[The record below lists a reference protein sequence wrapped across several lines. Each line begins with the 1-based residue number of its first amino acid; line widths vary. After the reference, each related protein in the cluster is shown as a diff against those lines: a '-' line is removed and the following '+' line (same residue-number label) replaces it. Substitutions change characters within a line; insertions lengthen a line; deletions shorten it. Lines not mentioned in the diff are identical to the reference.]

1 MMGET
6 LSTENDQPLPV
17 PYALLLEIG
26 LSAEQ
31 IEDART
37 RAPMVL
43 AFQADKAEGAYFDV
57 DRVRRALKGL
67 ATFRH
72 TKGRWAGKPLRLGQ
86 GLDPWQVVWFI
97 APVFGWVRF
106 DDEVDQVVRVIRTV
120 WFEVPRKAGKST
132 IASGVGN
139 LLLLADGEIGA
150 EVYAAAGDKMQ
161 ARRVFDDAKK
171 MLLTSPYA
179 RRRVRALA
187 DVVADDKQGG
197 VFRVLSKVAE
207 AAHGLN
213 VSGGLVDEIH
223 VHKRRDLIDAIE
235 TGTGARAQPL
245 IVFLTTAD
253 EAAEGTIYDEKHS
266 YTEKVANGIVVDV
279 THFGVIWAAGEK
291 DDPFAEST
299 WRKANPG
306 LGVSPS
312 VSYLRKEAEKART
325 TPSYF
330 PTFCR
335 LHLNRRMRSTSRAI
349 DLQAWDACGGIVD
362 LDRLKGRRAW
372 GGFDLSA
379 VSDLTCWWLAV
390 DSPTPGVELEMFW
403 RYFVPGDVVE
413 DLERQLQ
420 VPLTRWVGEGWIT
433 ATEGNVIDYAA
444 VRDGAL
450 ADARTV
456 KLQRISYDR
465 MFAGQM
471 VQEIDEEL
479 RGGVKVVPVA
489 QTFVGQSPSIKEL
502 WRLLGKTEK
511 GQEAGRMRHGGDPVT
526 RWMASVVE
534 TSSDGQDNY
543 RLVKP
548 NRGKS
553 QARIDGIA
561 AMTTG
566 LDGYVRRGGERKQL
580 TRVTG
585 KAAGY

>member
-1 MMGET
+1 MT
-6 LSTENDQPLPV
+6 TSIHSTKPLPV
-17 PYALLLEIG
+17 PYEVLLELG

-37 RAPMVL
+37 KTPLVV
-43 AFQADKAEGAYFDV
+43 AFQADQAEDAYFDV
-57 DRVRRALKGL
+57 ERVKKALRGL

-72 TKGRWAGKPLRLGQ
+72 TKGRWAGKPLKLGQ
-86 GLDPWQVVWFI
+86 GLDPWQVVWVI
-97 APVFGWVRF
+97 APVFGWVRW
-106 DDEVDQVVRVIRTV
+106 DDEVEQVVRVIRTV
-120 WFEVPRKAGKST
+120 WIEIPRKQGKST
-132 IASGVGN
+132 LASGIAN
-139 LLLLADGEIGA
+139 LLLLADGEAGA

-187 DVVADDKQGG
+187 DVVADDKRGG
-197 VFRVLSKVAE
+197 IFRVLSKVAE

-213 VSGGLVDEIH
+213 VSGAAIDEIH
-223 VHKRRDLIDAIE
+223 VHKSRHLIDAIE

-253 EAAEGTIYDEKHS
+253 EGAEGTIYDEKHS
-266 YTEKVANGIVVDV
+266 YTEKVANGIVEDPS
-279 THFGVIWAAGEK
+279 HYGVIWAAEET
-291 DDPFAEST
+291 DDPFSEKT

-312 VSYLRKEAEKART
+312 LSYIRKEAEKART

-335 LHLNRRMRSTSRAI
+335 LHLNRRERDRARAI
-349 DLQAWDACGGIVD
+349 DLNQWDACAGIVD
-362 LDRLKGRRAW
+362 LARLKGRAAW

-379 VSDLTCWWLAV
+379 VSDLTCWWMAV
-390 DSPTPGVELEMFW
+390 ESPTAGVEVEMFW
-403 RYFVPGDVVE
+403 RYFVPEDCVE
-413 DLERQLQ
+413 DLERKLQ
-420 VPLTRWVGEGWIT
+420 VPLKKWVDEGFVT

-444 VRDGAL
+444 VRDKAL
-450 ADARTV
+450 EDCKVVDIR
-456 KLQRISYDR
+456 RINYDR

-479 RGGVKVVPVA
+479 NGVEIVPTA
-489 QTFVGQSPSIKEL
+489 QTYIGQSPSIKEL
-502 WRLLGKTEK
+502 WRLLGKSGK
-511 GQEAGRMRHGGDPVT
+511 NAAGGRMRHAGDPVT

-534 TSSDGQDNY
+534 TTSDGQDNY

-548 NRGKS
+548 DRRKS

-561 AMTTG
+561 AMVTG
-566 LDGYVRRGGERKQL
+566 LDGYVRRPQFVPDTSVMVFR
-580 TRVTG
+580 
-585 KAAGY
+585 

>member
-1 MMGET
+1 VT
-6 LSTENDQPLPV
+6 TPTRSTDLPLPV
-17 PYALLLEIG
+17 PYEALLELG
-26 LSAEQ
+26 LTPEQ
-31 IEDART
+31 IEDGRE
-37 RAPMVL
+37 RAPLVC
-43 AFQADKAEGAYFDV
+43 AFQADEAPGASFDV
-57 DRVRRALKGL
+57 ERVRRALKGL

-72 TKGRWAGKPLRLGQ
+72 TKGRWAGKPLKLGQ
-86 GLDPWQVVWFI
+86 GLAPWQVIWFI

-106 DDEVDQVVRVIRTV
+106 DDEVDQIVRVIRTV

-139 LLLLADGEIGA
+139 LLLLADGEVGA

-161 ARRVFDDAKK
+161 AGRVFEDAKK
-171 MLLTSPYA
+171 MMLTSPYA

-187 DVVADDKQGG
+187 SVVVDNKLGG

-213 VSGGLVDEIH
+213 VSGAVIDEIH
-223 VHKRRDLIDAIE
+223 VHKRRDLVDAIE
-235 TGTGARAQPL
+235 TGTGARSQPL
-245 IVFLTTAD
+245 VVFLTTAD
-253 EAAEGTIYDEKHS
+253 DAAEGTIYDEKHS
-266 YTEKVANGIVVDV
+266 YTEKVANRVVVDPS
-279 THFGVIWAAGEK
+279 HFGVIWAALET
-291 DDPFAEST
+291 DDPFAEET

-306 LGVSPS
+306 LGTSPS
-312 VSYLRKEAEKART
+312 LSYLRKEAEKART

-335 LHLNRRMRSTSRAI
+335 LHLNRRMRNTSRAI
-349 DLQAWDACGGIVD
+349 DLNDWDACGGIVD
-362 LDRLKGRRAW
+362 LAVLKGRAAW

-390 DSPTPGVELEMFW
+390 DSPAPGVELEMFW
-403 RYFVPGDVVE
+403 RYFVPDDVVD
-413 DLERQLQ
+413 DLQRRLQ
-420 VPLTRWVGEGWIT
+420 VPLRRWIDHGWVT
-433 ATEGNVIDYAA
+433 ATEGNVIDYAT
-444 VRDGAL
+444 VRDA
-450 ADARTV
+450 AIRDAGVV

-489 QTFVGQSPSIKEL
+489 QTYVGQSPAIKEM
-502 WRLLGKTEK
+502 WRLLGKS
-511 GQEAGRMRHGGDPVT
+511 EAGQTAGRLRHGGDPVT

-534 TSSDGQDNY
+534 TTGDGMDNY

-566 LDGYVRRGGERKQL
+566 LDGYLRRGASKSQL
-580 TRVTG
+580 TRV
-585 KAAGY
+585 AGRVSGY

>member
-1 MMGET
+1 MT
-6 LSTENDQPLPV
+6 APTHSTEQSLPV
-17 PYALLLEIG
+17 PYEALIELG
-26 LSAEQ
+26 LTPEQ
-31 IEDART
+31 IEDARK
-37 RAPMVL
+37 RAPLVC
-43 AFQADKAEGAYFDV
+43 AFQADEAEDAQFDV
-57 DRVRRALKGL
+57 DRVRKALKGL
-67 ATFRH
+67 ASFKH
-72 TKGRWAGKPLRLGQ
+72 TKGRWAGKPLKLGQ
-86 GLDPWQVVWFI
+86 GLDPWQIVWFI

-106 DDEVDQVVRVIRTV
+106 DEEVDQVVRVIRVV

-139 LLLLADGEIGA
+139 LLLLADNEIGA

-171 MLLTSPYA
+171 MLLTSPHA
-179 RRRVRALA
+179 RKRVRALA
-187 DVVADDKQGG
+187 DVVADNKHGG

-213 VSGGLVDEIH
+213 VSGGVVDEIH
-223 VHKRRDLIDAIE
+223 VHKRRDLVDAIE
-235 TGTGARAQPL
+235 TGTGARTQPL

-253 EAAEGTIYDEKHS
+253 EASEGTIYDEKHN
-266 YTEKVANGIVVDV
+266 YTRKVAEGIVVDPS
-279 THFGVIWAAGEK
+279 HYGVIWAAEDT

-306 LGVSPS
+306 LGTSPS
-312 VSYLRKEAEKART
+312 VSYLRKEAEKAKT

-335 LHLNRRMRSTSRAI
+335 LHLNRRMRDAARAI
-349 DLQAWDACGGIVD
+349 DLRQWDACAGIVD
-362 LDRLKGRRAW
+362 LGRLKGRSAW

-379 VSDLTCWWLAV
+379 VSDFTSWWLAV
-390 DSPTPGVELEMFW
+390 DSPSPGVELEMLW
-403 RYFVPGDVVE
+403 RYFVPEDRVE

-420 VPLTRWVGEGWIT
+420 IPLSRWVSKGWVT
-433 ATEGNVIDYAA
+433 ATEGNVIDYGK
-444 VRDGAL
+444 VRDLAL
-450 ADARTV
+450 EDCKQVNLR
-456 KLQRISYDR
+456 RISYDR

-479 RGGVKVVPVA
+479 RGVDVVPVA
-489 QTFVGQSPSIKEL
+489 QTYLGQSPAIKEL
-502 WRLLGKTEK
+502 WRLLGKTES
-511 GQEAGRMRHGGDPVT
+511 GEVAGSMRHGGDPVS

-534 TSSDGQDNY
+534 TTSDGQDNY

-548 NRGKS
+548 NRNKS

-566 LDGYVRRGGERKQL
+566 LDGYVRRGGAKKQL

-585 KAAGY
+585 KVSGY